1 MRQDI
6 ILFELNRIPGL
17 ICRKRVIIAGG
28 CILAVNLDGSRV
40 DFQTGS
46 RLVANDER
54 GMQGVVRIVRD
65 CGRHLE
71 GNDVANLVEIGLV
84 LKIRANTLRH
94 LHRSLLSGNLHL
106 ISGVI
111 GAIGLGL
118 GGHVDDHILVHAS
131 IAAGAGHAHQVIA
144 AAQIERCGGPGCSR
158 FARICA
164 GCDCGSNLACG
175 LLHIRALREG
185 VAVRRDSG
193 QTINGVVRLRNSR
206 VELVAQIVGGVDIRV
221 GDEKRLDL
229 VAIKQPIDGYLSI
242 LHISVAR
249 RRCHCHCGRH
259 SECHCRCHHDR
270 HRLFAYHSLHI
281 LLHELLLSQSHCQ
294 CAISLCSPALA
305 G

>member
-6 ILFELNRIPGL
+6 VLFELNRIPGL
-17 ICRKRVIIAGG
+17 ICRKRVIIAGD

-46 RLVANDER
+46 RLVADDER
-54 GMQGVVRIVRD
+54 GILGVVRVVRNRR
-65 CGRHLE
+65 RHLE
-71 GNDVANLVEIGLV
+71 GNGIANLVEIGLV
-84 LKIRANTLRH
+84 LVVRANTLRH
-94 LHRSLLSGNLHL
+94 LHRSLLSGNLYR
-106 ISGVI
+106 IGGVI

-118 GGHVDDHILVHAS
+118 GGHIDHHVLVHAS
-131 IAAGAGHAHQVIA
+131 IAAGAGHTHQVIA
-144 AAQIERCGGPGCSR
+144 AAQIERCGGPGCSVL
-158 FARICA
+158 ASICA
-164 GCDCGSNLACG
+164 GCDCGGNLACG

-185 VAVRRDSG
+185 VIIRRDSG
-193 QTINGVVRLRNSR
+193 QTINGVVRRRNSR
-206 VELVAQIVGGVDIRV
+206 VKRVAQIVGGVDIRI
-221 GDEKRLDL
+221 GDKERLNL
-229 VAIKQPIDGYLSI
+229 VASKQPVDGYLGIS
-242 LHISVAR
+242 HIGAAR
-249 RRCHCHCGRH
+249 RRGHCHCGRH